1 MTDELRV
8 LPDDEGNCP
17 QDYHK
22 MPADEQHDTEW
33 CMEGESHP
41 QETYSNDNRKGM
53 ETKET
58 RQTHDITL
66 AEIRDDSGDAT
77 DSPKIVGYA
86 AVYDSLSSDLGG
98 FREKIDRGAFAESLR
113 NNDEVHALFNH
124 DDNKILGRRGSGTL
138 RLWEDDDGLK
148 VEIDPPNTP
157 DGNDVVELLR
167 RGDLVSM
174 SFGFYNTKDT
184 WETRDG
190 EDIRT
195 IESATLFDVSVVAN
209 PAYDATTVGVRN
221 DIALRSQG
229 AYHENIVE
237 ETDMDAVGE
246 TIDLR
251 LRLRLAEEG

>member
-1 MTDELRV
+1 
-8 LPDDEGNCP
+8 
-17 QDYHK
+17 
-22 MPADEQHDTEW
+22 
-33 CMEGESHP
+33 
-41 QETYSNDNRKGM
+41 
-53 ETKET
+53 
-58 RQTHDITL
+58 
-66 AEIRDDSGDAT
+66 
-77 DSPKIVGYA
+77 
-86 AVYDSLSSDLGG
+86 
-98 FREKIDRGAFAESLR
+98 
-113 NNDEVHALFNH
+113 
-124 DDNKILGRRGSGTL
+124 
-138 RLWEDDDGLK
+138 
-148 VEIDPPNTP
+148 
-157 DGNDVVELLR
+157 
-167 RGDLVSM
+167 M
-174 SFGFYNTKDT
+174 SFGFYNTKDK